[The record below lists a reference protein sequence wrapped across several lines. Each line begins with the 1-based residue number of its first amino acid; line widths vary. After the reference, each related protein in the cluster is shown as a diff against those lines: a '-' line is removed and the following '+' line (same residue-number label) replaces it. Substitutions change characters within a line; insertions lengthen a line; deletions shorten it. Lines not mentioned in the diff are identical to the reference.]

1 MNCCRNK
8 MSMIS
13 TQKINVSM
21 YVDFVDTFMERVHAV
36 DMREQTQA
44 NNIPYPTNK
53 MEDIGYGG

>member
-1 MNCCRNK
+1 